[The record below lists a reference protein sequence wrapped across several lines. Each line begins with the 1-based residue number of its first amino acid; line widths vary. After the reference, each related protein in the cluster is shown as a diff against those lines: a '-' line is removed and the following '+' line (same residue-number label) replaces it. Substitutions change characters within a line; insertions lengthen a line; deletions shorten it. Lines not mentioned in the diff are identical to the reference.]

1 MYASTDAAG
10 STGRPSTFMRMSRSV
25 RMPTSPS
32 PWRTRRQSARASW
45 ILEMPAASVVPEGT
59 TSGCPL
65 MTMRIRSLRRS
76 RLAMPPAV
84 APELVV
90 TAGVLLS
97 VAVRAAA
104 AFIGCRGSDRRR
116 RRRPHLGHPPERRR
130 GARRGRARAPVRP
143 RRPPARALRRRH
155 RGSGTPR
162 RGWDRDHRSPPRGRP
177 AGDRPRRPRRRPA
190 PQARPRGRRG
200 QGAGL
205 PQDARRRSRGGGGL
219 VGDSLRGRERSRERV
234 RGPMIPPSRYAQRLD
249 AARAALRE
257 RGAAVLL
264 IGVGPQLR
272 WLTGY
277 AAMPLERLTMLVL
290 PADGPATLVVP
301 RLERDPAGR
310 APASVGGLLTI
321 ATWGETDDATL
332 AVAAALPAGAER
344 RRLLLSDHLWALHV
358 VRLQARFPGAA
369 FGLATEALR
378 EIRAVKDADE
388 IGLLRAAGAGAD
400 AVVLAIAAGRLVGR
414 TEADVAREVRERLLD
429 EGHELAEFAIVGSG
443 PNSASPHH
451 EASPRVIGAGEAIVL
466 DLGGVR
472 EGYCSDTT
480 RTLWAAGGYG
490 EQFIHR
496 TGHGIGLEVHEEPYL
511 VAGNA
516 EPLRVGH
523 AFSIEPGIYLEGRY
537 GARIEDIVACAADGP
552 DTLNR
557 TPRDLYVVS
566 GL

>member
-1 MYASTDAAG
+1 
-10 STGRPSTFMRMSRSV
+10 
-25 RMPTSPS
+25 
-32 PWRTRRQSARASW
+32 
-45 ILEMPAASVVPEGT
+45 
-59 TSGCPL
+59 
-65 MTMRIRSLRRS
+65 
-76 RLAMPPAV
+76 
-84 APELVV
+84 
-90 TAGVLLS
+90 
-97 VAVRAAA
+97 
-104 AFIGCRGSDRRR
+104 
-116 RRRPHLGHPPERRR
+116 
-130 GARRGRARAPVRP
+130 
-143 RRPPARALRRRH
+143 
-155 RGSGTPR
+155 
-162 RGWDRDHRSPPRGRP
+162 
-177 AGDRPRRPRRRPA
+177 
-190 PQARPRGRRG
+190 
-200 QGAGL
+200 
-205 PQDARRRSRGGGGL
+205 
-219 VGDSLRGRERSRERV
+219 
-234 RGPMIPPSRYAQRLD
+234 MIPPSRYAQRLD

-257 RGAAVLL
+257 RGAAALL

-332 AVAAALPAGAER
+332 TVAAALPAGAER

-358 VRLQARFPGAA
+358 VRLQARFPGAS

-480 RTLWAAGGYG
+480 RTLWVTGGDASQGPEPAFRALYDVLQRSQAEATAAVRPGVACEGIDAVARGVIAAAGYG

-516 EPLRVGH
+516 EALRVGH

-552 DTLNR
+552 DPLNR